1 MAKRRKSSKKHRVTV
16 HAAGKKTYK
25 VSGRSPFSSK
35 RGVKIA
41 NPSKRKRQA
50 PSKKGFLRSNPGPI
64 KKAFDSNSLVS
75 MLAVG
80 AGVIG
85 AIVLVPKVAGLV
97 PTSMVTAE
105 SAKKYQGGV
114 AAVAGLLGRHFVKNQ
129 HAKNA
134 LLGVAGV
141 GVADLLVKTVAS
153 SVVPTGVSLLAGSDD
168 IYMALQG
175 MPEVGADVE
184 VGADFEVG
192 SPIDGVMD
200 ELGAGMDYSMAGYDL
215 TM

>member
-1 MAKRRKSSKKHRVTV
+1 MAKRRKSSKKKHRVTV
-16 HAAGKKTYK
+16 HAAGKKTYR

-41 NPSKRKRQA
+41 NPSKKRR
-50 PSKKGFLRSNPGPI
+50 KGFLRSNPGSVT
-64 KKAFDSNSLVS
+64 KAFDSNSLVS

-80 AGVIG
+80 AGVVG
-85 AIVLVPKVAGLV
+85 AIALIPKVTSMV
-97 PTSMVTAE
+97 PTSMLAADT
-105 SAKKYQGGV
+105 AKKYQGGV
-114 AAVAGLLGRHFVKNQ
+114 AAVAGLLGRHFIKNQ

-153 SVVPTGVSLLAGSDD
+153 SVVPTGVSLLAGDD
-168 IYMALQG
+168 IDMTLEG
-175 MPEVGADVE
+175 MPEVGADLE
-184 VGADFEVG
+184 VGAPFDN
-192 SPIDGVMD
+192 VMD
-200 ELGAGMDYSMAGYDL
+200 ELGAGMDYSMAGFDL

>member
-16 HAAGKKTYK
+16 HAAGKKTYR

-41 NPSKRKRQA
+41 NPSKKRRS
-50 PSKKGFLRSNPGPI
+50 SKKGFLRSNPGSI
-64 KKAFDSNSLVS
+64 KKAFDTNSLFS

-80 AGVIG
+80 AGVVG
-85 AIVLVPKVAGLV
+85 AMIVVPKVAAMV
-97 PTSMVTAE
+97 PVTMVSSE
-105 SAKKYQGGV
+105 NAKKYQGGV
-114 AAVAGLLGRHFVKNQ
+114 AAVAGLLGRHFIKNA
-129 HAKNA
+129 HFKSA

-153 SVVPTGVSLLAGSDD
+153 SMVPAGAALLAGDD
-168 IYMALQG
+168 GYDAYLNGYDAYLNG
-175 MPEVGADVE
+175 MPEVAGDVE
-184 VGADFEVG
+184 VAGQ
-192 SPIDGVMD
+192 IDNDMD
-200 ELGAGMDYSMAGYDL
+200 TLGAGMDYSMAGFDL